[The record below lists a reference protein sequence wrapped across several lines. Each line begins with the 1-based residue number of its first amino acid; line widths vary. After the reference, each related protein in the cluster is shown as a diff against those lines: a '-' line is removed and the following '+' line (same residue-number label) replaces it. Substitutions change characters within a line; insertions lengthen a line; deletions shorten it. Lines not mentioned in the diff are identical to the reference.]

1 MDGLWNAK
9 IWKIFGVHSF
19 FVVYIKQRYMEW
31 CTFKLHKTNTEGID
45 EWNSYIQETE
55 WQPVLEKEIILDFN
69 GQFEMMAKEISIQIQ
84 LLTQGHVNAA
94 EAAANRCGNRAF
106 ERHAG
111 IFD

>member
-84 LLTQGHVNAA
+84 QTRL
-94 EAAANRCGNRAF
+94 RACF
-106 ERHAG
+106 QISTVEDTIIIKMDSNIR
-111 IFD
+111 

>member
-1 MDGLWNAK
+1 MVYGMQKYGRFL
-9 IWKIFGVHSF
+9 GVHSF

-31 CTFKLHKTNTEGID
+31 CTFMLHKTNTEGID

-84 LLTQGHVNAA
+84 QTRL
-94 EAAANRCGNRAF
+94 RACF
-106 ERHAG
+106 QISTVEDTIIIKMDSNIR
-111 IFD
+111 